1 MGWRPRMTG
10 KFWTMRWTVKRENKK
25 QCSLFNIRRGKR
37 VKDLVL
43 LVLNSQVS
51 VHSSCSLASCRAA
64 ATIKS
69 KTNYAL
75 SIWRILFSLHNP
87 WSSQVHD
94 KTVGCIGASQ
104 KFFLWSGIKILK
116 HKVQHICLNL
126 PGENNSHT
134 LSSFHIHMLQHHVK
148 LVLGIH
154 IDHSL
159 VHNLHNTLPLHPI
172 G

>member
-1 MGWRPRMTG
+1 
-10 KFWTMRWTVKRENKK
+10 MRWTVKRENKK

-75 SIWRILFSLHNP
+75 SI
-87 WSSQVHD
+87 
-94 KTVGCIGASQ
+94 
-104 KFFLWSGIKILK
+104 
-116 HKVQHICLNL
+116 
-126 PGENNSHT
+126 
-134 LSSFHIHMLQHHVK
+134 
-148 LVLGIH
+148 
-154 IDHSL
+154 
-159 VHNLHNTLPLHPI
+159 
-172 G
+172 

>member
-1 MGWRPRMTG
+1 MKNIIQFTQSL
-10 KFWTMRWTVKRENKK
+10 K
-25 QCSLFNIRRGKR
+25 QPSAC
-37 VKDLVL
+37 
-43 LVLNSQVS
+43 
-51 VHSSCSLASCRAA
+51 
-64 ATIKS
+64 
-69 KTNYAL
+69 
-75 SIWRILFSLHNP
+75 
-87 WSSQVHD
+87 
-94 KTVGCIGASQ
+94 KTVRCVGASQ
-104 KFFLWSGIKILK
+104 EFFLWSGNKILK
-116 HKVQHICLNL
+116 HKVQHICLSL

>member
-1 MGWRPRMTG
+1 MTG

-64 ATIKS
+64 ATIKN

-75 SIWRILFSLHNP
+75 SI
-87 WSSQVHD
+87 
-94 KTVGCIGASQ
+94 
-104 KFFLWSGIKILK
+104 
-116 HKVQHICLNL
+116 
-126 PGENNSHT
+126 
-134 LSSFHIHMLQHHVK
+134 
-148 LVLGIH
+148 
-154 IDHSL
+154 
-159 VHNLHNTLPLHPI
+159 
-172 G
+172 